1 MSRMQT
7 WTNNDLYLNQHL
19 AHEDEALKNA
29 LANSRANNLPEW
41 EVSPTQGKFLYLL
54 AKMKNAKRILEIGT
68 LGGYSTIWLA
78 RAIPKDGVVVS
89 LEYEEL
95 YANVARQNIEY
106 AGLTHKVKIVQGA
119 AIDSLNKMIIEK
131 AEPFDMIFIDADKPN
146 NPNYLK
152 LSLKLSKPGT
162 VIFGDNVIRN
172 GELCNPDNPDPKVTG
187 TREFIE
193 DLGKLK
199 NVESTALQTVGIK
212 GYDGFTLSVV
222 NEAGKLE

>member
-1 MSRMQT
+1 MQT

-19 AHEDEALKNA
+19 AHEDLVLKNA
-29 LANSRANNLPEW
+29 LTNSRANNLPEW
-41 EVSPTQGKFLYLL
+41 EVSPTQGKFLHLL

-78 RAIPKDGVVVS
+78 SAIADDGVVIS

-95 YANVARQNIEY
+95 YANVASQNIEY
-106 AGLTHKVKIVQGA
+106 ANLEHKVKIIQGA
-119 AIDSLNKMIIEK
+119 AIDLLNKMIVEK
-131 AEPFDMIFIDADKPN
+131 EKPFDMIFIDADKPN

-152 LSLKLSKPGT
+152 LSLALSKPGT

-172 GELCNPDNPDPKVTG
+172 GELCNPDNPDPKVRG

-193 DLGKLK
+193 DLGKLE
-199 NVESTALQTVGIK
+199 NVESTALQTVGSK
-212 GYDGFTLSVV
+212 GYDGFTLSIVT
-222 NEAGKLE
+222 KL